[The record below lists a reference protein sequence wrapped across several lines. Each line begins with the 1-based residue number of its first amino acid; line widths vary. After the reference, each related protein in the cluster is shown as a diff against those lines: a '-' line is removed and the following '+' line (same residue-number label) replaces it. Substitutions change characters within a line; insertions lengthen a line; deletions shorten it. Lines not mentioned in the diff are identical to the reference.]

1 MASRE
6 FFELDNYH
14 TFRYHLSQLVES
26 RGLEYKQVA
35 EAVGLTNVSLS
46 RYMSGVRKPELYY
59 IIRIAQYFNVSLEW
73 LIGYNVKNSA
83 TATTDKEL
91 LDKYSFATDDD
102 KKLINEILSKYEV
115 ED

>member
-6 FFELDNYH
+6 IFDLDNYN
-14 TFRYHLSQLVES
+14 TFRYHLTKLVEL
-26 RGLEYKQVA
+26 RGLDYKDLA

-73 LIGYNVKNSA
+73 LVGYNVKNSA